1 MKKFFLASAIL
12 MLAFTTNAFASE
24 ENVPATVIRSFKH
37 AFYGASDVSFSEVN
51 DMIRVAFS
59 MGGKKNVAYYHANG
73 ELVVLTQAMNTSEF
87 PQTLQN
93 DLRNRFS
100 EYVVTDSYKFEK
112 DGSVEYYLILDNS
125 EKHVILS
132 SSGKKWKTFQ
142 ITRK

>member
-1 MKKFFLASAIL
+1 MAAAIL
-12 MLAFTTNAFASE
+12 MFAFTTNAFASE
-24 ENVPATVIRSFKH
+24 ENVPANVIRSFKY
-37 AFYGASDVSFSEVN
+37 AFHGASDVTFSEVN

-59 MGGKKNVAYYHANG
+59 MDGKKNVAYYHANG

-87 PQTLQN
+87 PQSLQN

-112 DGSVEYYLILDNS
+112 DGSQEYYLILDNS
-125 EKHVILS
+125 EKHVILR